1 MKKNRILLLF
11 ALAAGLFAFS
21 GCSEEDDNGAPEGA
35 HLVSKEVQNA
45 FNAKYPQARDVEW
58 ELKGNY
64 AVVDFDWNGV
74 EHSAWFDPSSASWY
88 MTETDIRYADVP
100 QAVRT
105 AHEAGEYAGWRV
117 DDVDMLTRE
126 GMETLYVIEVE
137 KGETEVDLFYSSS
150 GVLVKSVVDADNAND
165 YGDYLPKQDVEGIVQ
180 VVNQMYPNVRIVDIE
195 RENGMTE
202 VEIVDGTVF
211 REVYFN
217 NSGNWLYTKT
227 EVLPHTV
234 PEAVKAALEAS
245 VYASY
250 RIDDVDFYESADSKN
265 YYRYE
270 LDSREGDVKIDIS
283 EDGSILTE
291 VGGNG
296 GGHTPD
302 GDGSGDM
309 VDVDI
314 RAWIK
319 KMYAGAI
326 ILEREYEHGLLEV
339 TIRHENIKKDVYFD
353 GRNEWVRTA
362 WDVNVRALPDA
373 VKQAVKVD
381 YPDYVIDDADYVQTA
396 SGDWYELE
404 LEDEN
409 TDREWDVKIKADGSW
424 MK

>member
-21 GCSEEDDNGAPEGA
+21 GCSEEDDNGTPEGT

-64 AVVDFDWNGV
+64 AVVDFDWNGA

-105 AHEAGEYAGWRV
+105 AHEAGKYAGWHV

-137 KGETEVDLFYSSS
+137 KGKTEVDLFYSPS
-150 GVLVKSVVDADNAND
+150 GVLVKSMVDADAEKGYD
-165 YGDYLPKQDVEGIVQ
+165 DYLPKPDAEGIVQ
-180 VVNQMYPNVRIVDIE
+180 AVKEKYPNARIVDIE

-202 VEIVDGTVF
+202 VEIVDGMIC
-211 REVYFN
+211 RDVYFN
-217 NSGNWLYTKT
+217 NSGSWLYTKT
-227 EVLPHTV
+227 EVSPNAV
-234 PEAVKAALEAS
+234 PAAVKAALAAS

-250 RIDDVDFYESADSKN
+250 HIDDVDFYESTDGGN

-270 LDSREGDVKIDIS
+270 LDSREGDIKIDIS
-283 EDGSILTE
+283 EDGSVLTE
-291 VGGNG
+291 AGNNGGQTPEGNG
-296 GGHTPD
+296 
-302 GDGSGDM
+302 SGNM
-309 VDVDI
+309 VD
-314 RAWIK
+314 AAIK
-319 KMYAGAI
+319 ALIENKYAGAV

-339 TIRHENIKKDVYFD
+339 DILHGGIVKEVCFD
-353 GRNEWVRTA
+353 GRNEWIKTT
-362 WDVNVRALPDA
+362 WDVKVSSLPDA
-373 VKQAVKVD
+373 VKQAVKAK
-381 YPDYVIDDADYVQTA
+381 YPAYVIDDADQVETA
-396 SGDWYELE
+396 AGDWYELE
-404 LEDEN
+404 LEDES
-409 TDREWDVKIKADGSW
+409 TDRELHARIKADGTW
-424 MK
+424 LE

>member
-11 ALAAGLFAFS
+11 ALVAGLFAFS
-21 GCSEEDDNGAPEGA
+21 GCSEEDDNGAPEGT

-74 EHSAWFDPSSASWY
+74 GHSAWFDPSSASWY

-105 AHEAGEYAGWRV
+105 AHEAGEYVDWHV

-137 KGETEVDLFYSSS
+137 KGETEVDLFYSPS

-165 YGDYLPKQDVEGIVQ
+165 YGDYLPKPDIEGIVQ

-202 VEIVDGTVF
+202 VEIVDGTVC

-250 RIDDVDFYESADSKN
+250 RIDDVDFYESADGGN

-270 LDSREGDVKIDIS
+270 LDSREGDIKIDIS
-283 EDGSILTE
+283 EDGSVLTE
-291 VGGNG
+291 AGNNGGQTPEGNG
-296 GGHTPD
+296 
-302 GDGSGDM
+302 SGNM
-309 VDVDI
+309 VD
-314 RAWIK
+314 AAIK
-319 KMYAGAI
+319 VLIENKYAGAV

-339 TIRHENIKKDVYFD
+339 DILHGGIVKEVCFD
-353 GRNEWVRTA
+353 GRNEWIKTT
-362 WDVNVRALPDA
+362 WDVKVSSLPDA
-373 VKQAVKVD
+373 VKQAVKAK
-381 YPDYVIDDADYVQTA
+381 YLAYVIDDADQVETA
-396 SGDWYELE
+396 AGDWYELE
-404 LEDEN
+404 LEDES
-409 TDREWDVKIKADGSW
+409 TDRELHARIKADGTW
-424 MK
+424 LE